1 MNPTSPAQ
9 NKSAAPVAA
18 DTTLLSRVLLSHSV
32 YNPNEVGVQVFHEP
46 GYRVE
51 LRAIRGKSPN
61 AEIVPIIHDHHELSE
76 LLRTACD
83 LNAQGFAA
91 YHTIN
96 PLRPDI
102 VTTAKDED
110 VPRIAWC
117 PYDIDPNRPEGVS
130 ATDAEKAEEW
140 KVAEAVI
147 SYWQRRGVDPVV
159 VDSGN
164 GYYVLVPVDLPVND
178 AGWVAGVLDVHA
190 KEFNTA
196 GAEIDTTAKNA
207 SRILRVPG
215 TMNRKGVNTPE
226 RPHRLCKI
234 LSPGS
239 RAVRADLKTVEGAV
253 ESRTL
258 PVGESAPEK
267 IKWTL
272 ENMRANFKRMKLP
285 RYREQK
291 RTQDGVTF
299 YDFKFAGCLIEAHDE
314 GDDSSLISVR
324 EDGVYAFSCF
334 HKSHQYKWK
343 EAKPLIEA
351 RFNAKFD
358 FAGGTPLIGASKP
371 TAAEQPAAEKPKIK
385 LLSPSQ
391 LRAREKESG
400 AVEQLVE
407 GLLPRHGV
415 SVLIG
420 DSNIGKSP
428 LVVQLAVCV
437 AADVDFLDR
446 PTRHGKAVLLD
457 FENTGLL
464 ADMIYQTAKAVGAR
478 PVPSVKRIWLE
489 EKATRAEEA
498 ALICACDEVA
508 ASVSNATAG
517 STSVVTVTF
526 HRDSTDK
533 NFSYAQVY
541 LRGYNGNQTRVAVAS
556 GADSPITFVINNTGE
571 NVSIAVQAVGNSGC
585 APIDT
590 APTTGIKLPKS
601 TAGGYGTGTTVAA
614 PTQLVGDVSTSGTK
628 SPLEATVV
636 GFQGVDIANTPP
648 NTSDTWRYNEFGDSK
663 WDVVIGCPRFIQV
676 VADGSNNP
684 FSLGHN
690 NQPVTIGTR
699 TFYFSTAT
707 EPGGL
712 TYTSAATG
720 STNDVVCIEQGF
732 GASNGIYTYGALRRY
747 STRLIMNNT
756 ANVRYWIGLGKT
768 SPQFGTAAYSTD
780 TPNFPY
786 AMFRYSSTTDSTIKA
801 VCGLSSG
808 SQTVVNT
815 GVAVDTVNSQQFDIV
830 RTGTAFKFLINGTLV
845 ATIST
850 TLPAASDLYGTG
862 VIVDNKN
869 TATAVGV
876 TLFHST
882 LMLK

>member
-1 MNPTSPAQ
+1 
-9 NKSAAPVAA
+9 VW
-18 DTTLLSRVLLSHSV
+18 LS
-32 YNPNEVGVQVFHEP
+32 
-46 GYRVE
+46 
-51 LRAIRGKSPN
+51 
-61 AEIVPIIHDHHELSE
+61 
-76 LLRTACD
+76 
-83 LNAQGFAA
+83 
-91 YHTIN
+91 
-96 PLRPDI
+96 
-102 VTTAKDED
+102 
-110 VPRIAWC
+110 
-117 PYDIDPNRPEGVS
+117 
-130 ATDAEKAEEW
+130 
-140 KVAEAVI
+140 
-147 SYWQRRGVDPVV
+147 
-159 VDSGN
+159 
-164 GYYVLVPVDLPVND
+164 
-178 AGWVAGVLDVHA
+178 
-190 KEFNTA
+190 
-196 GAEIDTTAKNA
+196 
-207 SRILRVPG
+207 
-215 TMNRKGVNTPE
+215 
-226 RPHRLCKI
+226 
-234 LSPGS
+234 
-239 RAVRADLKTVEGAV
+239 
-253 ESRTL
+253 
-258 PVGESAPEK
+258 
-267 IKWTL
+267 
-272 ENMRANFKRMKLP
+272 
-285 RYREQK
+285 
-291 RTQDGVTF
+291 
-299 YDFKFAGCLIEAHDE
+299 
-314 GDDSSLISVR
+314 
-324 EDGVYAFSCF
+324 
-334 HKSHQYKWK
+334 
-343 EAKPLIEA
+343 
-351 RFNAKFD
+351 
-358 FAGGTPLIGASKP
+358 
-371 TAAEQPAAEKPKIK
+371 
-385 LLSPSQ
+385 
-391 LRAREKESG
+391 
-400 AVEQLVE
+400 
-407 GLLPRHGV
+407 
-415 SVLIG
+415 
-420 DSNIGKSP
+420 
-428 LVVQLAVCV
+428 
-437 AADVDFLDR
+437 
-446 PTRHGKAVLLD
+446 
-457 FENTGLL
+457 
-464 ADMIYQTAKAVGAR
+464 
-478 PVPSVKRIWLE
+478 
-489 EKATRAEEA
+489 
-498 ALICACDEVA
+498 
-508 ASVSNATAG
+508 
-517 STSVVTVTF
+517 
-526 HRDSTDK
+526 
-533 NFSYAQVY
+533 
-541 LRGYNGNQTRVAVAS
+541 S

-676 VADGSNNP
+676 VVDGSNNP

-699 TFYFSTAT
+699 TFYFSSAT

-845 ATIST
+845 ARIST

-862 VIVDNKN
+862 VTVDNKN